1 MIRTSII
8 PVILTLVVMTA
19 AALAQEP
26 TEQEKVE
33 ALKLG
38 YMLNGNSMKRE
49 LSEGSIDVTGLSNL
63 MVTPPPGVVRTIPI
77 TPVEPVRKGKQK

>member
-1 MIRTSII
+1 MIRTSIML
-8 PVILTLVVMTA
+8 VILTLVVMTVA
-19 AALAQEP
+19 VLAGEP
-26 TEQEKVE
+26 TEQEKTD

-77 TPVEPVRKGKQK
+77 TPAKKARDK